1 MNAVEAS
8 RAPFAASLALIL
20 LLASNPIHADLA
32 QTIAHVKPSV
42 VIVGAY
48 KATDNPRFV
57 LHGAGFVVSDRPQT
71 DSNLVVTNAHV
82 LTPQSGRGSD
92 DGAPTLVV
100 QIRTTDN
107 EWEMRQASL
116 LAIDSLHD
124 LALLRMEGRSAPALK
139 VGDSD
144 TVREGHSIAFTGF
157 PLGGALGFSPVTH
170 RGVVSSITTA
180 ALPAPSAQQLSG
192 NAVRAL
198 RSGTFE
204 VFQID
209 GTAYPGNSGGPLFD
223 TQTGEVLGVLNMVF
237 VKGTRESA
245 LSHPSGISYAIP
257 ARYIQRLLQAN
268 AAKTP

>member
-1 MNAVEAS
+1 MEKTS
-8 RAPFAASLALIL
+8 RVSFPAWLALIL
-20 LLASNPIHADLA
+20 LLVADPIHADLA

-57 LHGAGFVVSDRPQT
+57 LHGAGFVVSDQTQT
-71 DSNLVVTNAHV
+71 DSNLVITNAHV
-82 LTPQSGRGSD
+82 LGPQLVQRSND
-92 DGAPTLVV
+92 APRTLVV
-100 QIRTTDN
+100 QIRTAGN
-107 EWEMRQASL
+107 EWEMRKADL
-116 LAIDSLHD
+116 LAIDSVHD
-124 LALLRMEGRSAPALK
+124 LALLRMEGLSAPALA

-144 TVREGHSIAFTGF
+144 AVREGDSIAFTGF

-180 ALPAPSAQQLSG
+180 ALPAPSAQQLSE

-209 GTAYPGNSGGPLFD
+209 GTAYPGNSGGPMFD
-223 TQTGEVLGVLNMVF
+223 TQTGKVLGVLNMVF

-257 ARYIQRLLQAN
+257 ARYILRLVQAN
-268 AAKTP
+268 AFKTP